1 MKRFHSITAVAA
13 VSMLAAVLMVGCSGQ
28 TTESAVSSSAAASS
42 DAAVAEEDS
51 SEAVSAE
58 AQSAADEESSSAER
72 ESSSETAAA
81 EELGEF
87 KAIEVNGVEL
97 HYQHAGEGK
106 PIILV
111 HGNGGSHKVF
121 DVAVGQL
128 VDAGYSVYA
137 LDSRGQGANAPLE
150 EYHYKD
156 MAEDVY
162 QFMQALKLEKPAYY
176 GWSDGGIIGLELL
189 IAHPDSVSLMI
200 GSGTNIRPDGAVPE
214 VMDGIKADYEK
225 TKNPLEELMINEP
238 NITAEELK
246 TIDVPVLLTVGEND
260 AILPE
265 HTQEIAADLP
275 NCEVKILPGEDH
287 GSYIEHSD
295 KIAPIIIDFL
305 KQNNY

>member
-1 MKRFHSITAVAA
+1 MKHFHSLTSVAA
-13 VSMLAAVLMVGCSGQ
+13 VSVMAAALIVGCSSQ
-28 TTESAVSSSAAASS
+28 ATENTSASSAAASS
-42 DAAVAEEDS
+42 SAA
-51 SEAVSAE
+51 AE
-58 AQSAADEESSSAER
+58 A
-72 ESSSETAAA
+72 ESSSEASAANTESSAESAESSAEASGESAAA

-106 PIILV
+106 PIIMV

-189 IAHPDSVSLMI
+189 IAHPDCVSLMI

-214 VMDGIKADYEK
+214 VMDQIKADYEK
-225 TKNPLEELMINEP
+225 TKNPLEELMITEP
-238 NITAEELK
+238 NITKEELQ
-246 TIDVPVLLTVGEND
+246 TINVPVLLTVGEND

-265 HTQEIAADLP
+265 HTEEIAADLP
-275 NCEVKILPGEDH
+275 NCEVKTLPGEDH
-287 GSYIEHSD
+287 SSYIEHSD